1 MNRATGRSRGT
12 GLACFKNE
20 DADKALEEA
29 ARLYEITG
37 SITTGLNSHPAS
49 NPFALP
55 SILTVDSSSQAA
67 AKSVNHVIFPNAPA
81 SATLPE
87 LGVTKRLDSF
97 NTRRKL
103 LESNPSLYISK
114 TRLSIRQIPL
124 YATDR
129 TLKRLGLYAV
139 RKFDAEVKDGKRDP
153 LTREEL
159 QDTTVSPV
167 ALAANKKNTGR
178 KTPVMQSKV
187 ERQTDRV
194 DGVTGLGRNKGYSF
208 LEMRTHQGGALKVL
222 RWANNNPDVSP
233 LMKEW
238 VTVDLEEL
246 PQREKEKLLKA
257 REGERKPDDLDD
269 QELKYNKLQAKF
281 KEGVA
286 GLTDQIKRGKTLL
299 VEFSVESVQVVKRR
313 SEKMTQGAG
322 EPGARRDGAERPRKR
337 KAEGDDDENAD
348 EGHA

>member
-1 MNRATGRSRGT
+1 MKVVRTAWFRFHVTSQ
-12 GLACFKNE
+12 
-20 DADKALEEA
+20 
-29 ARLYEITG
+29 
-37 SITTGLNSHPAS
+37 
-49 NPFALP
+49 
-55 SILTVDSSSQAA
+55 LTVFLLL
-67 AKSVNHVIFPNAPA
+67 VIFPNAPA

-87 LGVTKRLDSF
+87 LEVTKRLDSF

-139 RKFDAEVKDGKRDP
+139 REFDAEVKDGKRDP

-194 DGVTGLGRNKGYSF
+194 DGVTGMGRSKGYGF
-208 LEMRTHQGGALKVL
+208 LEMRTHQDALKVL
-222 RWANNNPDVSP
+222 RWANNNPDISP

-238 VTVDLEEL
+238 VTVELEEL
-246 PQREKEKLLKA
+246 AQREKEKLLKA
-257 REGERKPDDLDD
+257 REAQPKPDDLDD
-269 QELKYNKLQAKF
+269 QELKYKKLQAKV

-286 GLTDQIKRGKTLL
+286 GLTDQMKQGKTLL
-299 VEFSVESVQVVKRR
+299 VEFSVENVQVRICYKSRLVQLLILLRYRSSSVDPKR
-313 SEKMTQGAG
+313 
-322 EPGARRDGAERPRKR
+322 
-337 KAEGDDDENAD
+337 
-348 EGHA
+348 

>member
-1 MNRATGRSRGT
+1 MKVVRTAWFRFHVTSQ
-12 GLACFKNE
+12 
-20 DADKALEEA
+20 
-29 ARLYEITG
+29 
-37 SITTGLNSHPAS
+37 
-49 NPFALP
+49 
-55 SILTVDSSSQAA
+55 LTVFLLL
-67 AKSVNHVIFPNAPA
+67 VIFPNAPA

-87 LGVTKRLDSF
+87 LEVTKRLDSF

-139 RKFDAEVKDGKRDP
+139 REFDAEVKDGKRDP

-194 DGVTGLGRNKGYSF
+194 DGVTGMGRSKGYGF
-208 LEMRTHQGGALKVL
+208 LEMRTHQDALKVL
-222 RWANNNPDVSP
+222 RWANNNPDISP

-238 VTVDLEEL
+238 VTVELEEL
-246 PQREKEKLLKA
+246 AQREKEKLLKA
-257 REGERKPDDLDD
+257 REAQPKPDDLDD
-269 QELKYNKLQAKF
+269 QELKYKKLQAKV

-286 GLTDQIKRGKTLL
+286 GLTDQMKQGKTLL
-299 VEFSVESVQVVKRR
+299 VEFSVENVQVSVWYRSPRAATDLASIQVVKRR
-313 SEKMTQGAG
+313 SEKMTQGASEAG
-322 EPGARRDGAERPRKR
+322 SKRDGAERPRKR
-337 KAEGDDDENAD
+337 KVSAPFSHVRAVLSCDVTG
-348 EGHA
+348 